1 MSVALR
7 QNVHPFNAFTLHTAY
22 IANPLKYFTAK
33 KIYLKGTIKHL
44 AAFWFFNL
52 ALVEVNILFFYA
64 YVFFFLSYILK
75 YFFLP

>member
-33 KIYLKGTIKHL
+33 KNQFERDNKT
-44 AAFWFFNL
+44 FSCF
-52 ALVEVNILFFYA
+52 LVL
-64 YVFFFLSYILK
+64 
-75 YFFLP
+75 